1 MIKIHRLEDG
11 DIIKILPMIDKN
23 NNITWIKMYDC
34 VGLNTKTFI
43 SDNSEKGYLRRI
55 SQKIREHYNFS
66 PGLRSGK
73 SASNIKLPI
82 STRYAMNIYIN
93 GEIRILNVGKTL
105 FEMITNNPKL
115 WDIKGNHQIIVVK
128 KEISAGG
135 GQVYPSFNKS
145 YVSEKSWTPPVND
158 INSQDECFSY
168 IKSNQP
174 DFDNHLEKSNIFN
187 HKQLLINHLGK
198 DMLGELIADDR
209 EKKLDKILV

>member
-1 MIKIHRLEDG
+1 MIKIHKLEDG

-23 NNITWIKMYDC
+23 DNISWIKKYDC

-43 SDNSEKGYLRRI
+43 SDTKGYLRRI
-55 SQKIREHYNFS
+55 SQKLSE
-66 PGLRSGK
+66 
-73 SASNIKLPI
+73 SNSSLPL
-82 STRYAMNIYIN
+82 STRYAMNIYIG
-93 GEIRILNVGKTL
+93 GEIRILNVGRKL
-105 FEMITNNPKL
+105 FQIITDNTKL
-115 WDIKGNHQIIVVK
+115 WDIRGDHQIFVSM
-128 KEISAGG
+128 KEVSVGG
-135 GQVYPSFNKS
+135 GQFFPSFDKS

-158 INSQDECFSY
+158 MNSQDEWFSY

-209 EKKLDKILV
+209 QKKLVDLLE

>member
-1 MIKIHRLEDG
+1 MINIHKLEDG

-23 NNITWIKMYDC
+23 NKISWIKQYDC

-43 SDNSEKGYLRRI
+43 SDTKRYLRRI
-55 SQKIREHYNFS
+55 SQKLSE
-66 PGLRSGK
+66 
-73 SASNIKLPI
+73 SNSSLPI
-82 STRYAMNIYIN
+82 TTRYAMNIYIDS
-93 GEIRILNVGKTL
+93 EIRILNVSKKL
-105 FEMITNNPKL
+105 FEMIIDNPKL
-115 WDIKGNHQIIVVK
+115 WDIKGNHQIFVIK
-128 KEISAGG
+128 KEVSVGG
-135 GQVYPSFNKS
+135 GQVFPSFDKS

-158 INSQDECFSY
+158 INSQDEWFSY

-209 EKKLDKILV
+209 QKKLADLLE

>member
-1 MIKIHRLEDG
+1 MIKIHKLEDG

-23 NNITWIKMYDC
+23 DDISWIKKYDC

-43 SDNSEKGYLRRI
+43 SDTKGYLRRI
-55 SQKIREHYNFS
+55 SQKLTE
-66 PGLRSGK
+66 
-73 SASNIKLPI
+73 SNSSLPL
-82 STRYAMNIYIN
+82 STRYAMNIYID
-93 GEIRILNVGKTL
+93 GEIRILNVGRKL
-105 FEMITNNPKL
+105 FQIITDNTKL
-115 WDIKGNHQIIVVK
+115 WDIRGNHQIFVSM
-128 KEISAGG
+128 KEVSVGG
-135 GQVYPSFNKS
+135 GQVFPDWKKS

-158 INSQDECFSY
+158 INSKDEWFSY

-209 EKKLDKILV
+209 QKKLVDLLE

>member
-1 MIKIHRLEDG
+1 MINIHKLEDG

-43 SDNSEKGYLRRI
+43 SDKSDKSYLRRI
-55 SQKIREHYNFS
+55 SHKLRE
-66 PGLRSGK
+66 
-73 SASNIKLPI
+73 SNSSVKLPI

-115 WDIKGNHQIIVVK
+115 WDIRGNHQIIVVK

-135 GQVYPSFNKS
+135 GQFFPSFNKS

-187 HKQLLINHLGK
+187 HIQLLINHLGK
-198 DMLGELIADDR
+198 DMLSELISDDR

>member
-1 MIKIHRLEDG
+1 MIKIHKLEDG

-23 NNITWIKMYDC
+23 DNISWIKKYDC

-43 SDNSEKGYLRRI
+43 SDTKGYLRRI
-55 SQKIREHYNFS
+55 SQK
-66 PGLRSGK
+66 LRK
-73 SASNIKLPI
+73 SNSSLPI
-82 STRYAMNIYIN
+82 STRYAMNIYIDS
-93 GEIRILNVGKTL
+93 EIRILNVGKKL
-105 FEMITNNPKL
+105 FEMIIDNPKL
-115 WDIKGNHQIIVVK
+115 WDIRGNHQIFVSIDEVSV
-128 KEISAGG
+128 GG
-135 GQVYPSFNKS
+135 GQLFHQLKSVYPSFDKS

-158 INSQDECFSY
+158 INSQDEWFSY

-209 EKKLDKILV
+209 QKKLADLLE

>member
-1 MIKIHRLEDG
+1 MINIHKLEDG

-43 SDNSEKGYLRRI
+43 SDKSDKSYLKRI
-55 SQKIREHYNFS
+55 SHKLRE
-66 PGLRSGK
+66 
-73 SASNIKLPI
+73 SNSSVKLPI

-115 WDIKGNHQIIVVK
+115 WDIRGNHQIIVVK

-135 GQVYPSFNKS
+135 GQVFPSFNKS
-145 YVSEKSWTPPVND
+145 YVSEKSWIPPVND
-158 INSQDECFSY
+158 INSQEWLSY

-187 HKQLLINHLGK
+187 HIQLLINHLGK
-198 DMLGELIADDR
+198 DMLSEIISDDR